1 MNLIDDD
8 RLLAE
13 LLERAGDPDGFAR
26 FEAQGEACG
35 WCRQPVRLVGR
46 VDEVERDGSRSRV
59 VYSTASEPG
68 GELLMACGSRRATR
82 CPSCAEIYQG
92 DARQLIGAGLR
103 GGKGV
108 PETVAGHPAI
118 FATFTAPSFGAV
130 HGQRTRGGRAHP
142 CRPGGPKDRCR
153 HGRPLACWVRHAE
166 SDPALGEAMCPECFD
181 YEAAVLWNSLSSELW
196 RRTTI
201 YLRRILARLVGV
213 TEKKLATL
221 VRVSFS
227 KVVEYQRRGVVHLHA
242 IIRLDSAGEEIES
255 PPAPFD
261 TGLLQLAA
269 QLAARQ
275 VAVRYPDGTISA
287 QARWGTQVDI
297 RPIGNG
303 STTDPNPGAVANYIA
318 KYATKSADS
327 IGALDRRF
335 RGPADLDSRELPP
348 HLGQLART
356 AWDLGEREEL
366 ARLNLQHW
374 AHDLGHRGHWLTK
387 SRRWST
393 TFRALRAER
402 QHWRLV
408 QCPSSSEPAGGTTER
423 AGDWCVVGFGWRTG
437 GDACLAEGKQRRR
450 SEGRQLAR
458 QTRRDLETMA

>member
-1 MNLIDDD
+1 VNPLGDD

-35 WCRQPVRLVGR
+35 WCRQPVRLMGSVED
-46 VDEVERDGSRSRV
+46 VDPDGSRRRV
-59 VYSTASEPG
+59 VYSTAAEPD

-92 DARQLIGAGLR
+92 DARQLIGSGLR

-108 PETVAGHPAI
+108 PETVVDHPAV

-130 HGQRTRGGRAHP
+130 HGQRIRGGRSHP
-142 CRPGGPKDRCR
+142 CRPGTPKERCP
-153 HGRPLACWVRHAE
+153 HGRPLACWVRHTDA
-166 SDPALGEAMCPECFD
+166 DPALGEALCPECFD

-201 YLRRILARLVGV
+201 YLRRMLARLTGV
-213 TEKKLATL
+213 SEKELGEL

-227 KVVEYQRRGVVHLHA
+227 KVVEYQRRGVVHVHA
-242 IIRLDSAGEEIES
+242 VIRLDGAGEEIAS
-255 PPAPFD
+255 PPADFD
-261 TGLLQLAA
+261 AGLLQLAVH
-269 QLAARQ
+269 LAARQ
-275 VAVRYPDGTISA
+275 VAVHYPDSTISG
-287 QARWGTQVDI
+287 QAHWGTQVDI

-303 STTDPNPGAVANYIA
+303 STNDPNPGAVANYIA

-327 IGALDRRF
+327 IGALDHRL
-335 RGPADLDSRELPP
+335 RGPADLNSRELPQ
-348 HLGQLART
+348 HLGRLART
-356 AWDLGEREEL
+356 AWDLGGRDEL
-366 ARLNLQHW
+366 ARLNLQRW

-402 QHWRLV
+402 QNWRLA
-408 QCPSSSEPAGGTTER
+408 QCRSTQPASGTTER
-423 AGDWCVVGFGWRTG
+423 IGDWSVVGFGWRTT
-437 GDACLAEGKQRRR
+437 GDACLADGRQRMR
-450 SEGRQLAR
+450 SEGRQIAR
-458 QTRRDLETMA
+458 QARREMEATA